1 MRRRPPHP
9 RQNRPPRARR
19 RRGQDEEFGESWRGP
34 TENRPRG
41 FERGKGRAHSRP
53 FGDERRMA
61 ERGRLTYRFRPEM
74 IRTTLATAWSAGS
87 VPGGSGDL
95 FVFMFFTSPQ
105 RLDAI

>member
-1 MRRRPPHP
+1 
-9 RQNRPPRARR
+9 
-19 RRGQDEEFGESWRGP
+19 
-34 TENRPRG
+34 
-41 FERGKGRAHSRP
+41 
-53 FGDERRMA
+53 MA